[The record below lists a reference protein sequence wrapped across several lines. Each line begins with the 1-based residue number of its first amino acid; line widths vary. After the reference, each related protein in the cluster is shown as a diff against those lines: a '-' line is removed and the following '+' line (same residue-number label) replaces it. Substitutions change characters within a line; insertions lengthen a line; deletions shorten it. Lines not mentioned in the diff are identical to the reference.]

1 MAKKR
6 TPTRPPSAPSASP
19 AEDGSDR
26 PEYVPGFRWDPEAAA
41 LPAAFIERLC
51 RIPSQDGGEP
61 QPVKIIPWHRDR
73 VIAPLFGWKRPD
85 GRLRYRRGAV
95 FVPKKNAKTFLMSQ
109 LAQFLLTAHQPLA
122 DVYPA
127 AVDREQ
133 ARILYR
139 MLKRSVEAS
148 PLSEVLEVV
157 DSKSIIRN
165 RKHGNILRC
174 LSADA
179 WRNEGLNGSVIIDEI
194 HAHRTDELVS
204 ALTYATRATPNGLVL
219 AISTAGDDRKGPGY
233 QWWQDAELVQ
243 KNPAANPTFY
253 GLIYAAAPDDD
264 HDDPAV
270 WRRAN
275 PSMGVTFSEEEFKA
289 DWQDAK
295 TSPVKWNRWLRYSL
309 NVWSTPDNR
318 WFTPEVYAP
327 CVAPPRE
334 PLAGRSC
341 FGGLDLAD
349 HLDLTAAVF
358 LFPDDD
364 GGYDADAMFWVPA
377 DNVAERERE
386 ARVPLR
392 QWIAD
397 GWIRTT
403 PGVRLDHDQVAADIV
418 AYAQTHKIRG
428 IGADP
433 WNLGSVATQLQ
444 RHGLEVHAISQNVG
458 RMTAPSKLL
467 EVLIHE
473 KKFRCPSPVM
483 QWMAGNVC
491 LYVDHAGN
499 MKPDKGRSS
508 EKTDGIVAAV
518 CGLAVAI
525 TAEPETSADAW
536 QIVEL

>member
-1 MAKKR
+1 MAKRK
-6 TPTRPPSAPSASP
+6 TPTSRPSGPSASR
-19 AEDGSDR
+19 ADGSDR
-26 PEYVPGFRWDPEAAA
+26 PEYVPGYTWDAEAAA
-41 LPAAFIERLC
+41 RPADFISRLC
-51 RIPSQDGGEP
+51 RIPSQDGGDP
-61 QPVKIIPWHRDR
+61 QPVTIIPWHRDR
-73 VIAPLFGWKRPD
+73 VIRPLFGWKRPD

-109 LAQFLLTAHQPLA
+109 LAQYLLTAHQPLS

-233 QWWQDAELVQ
+233 QWWTDAELVM
-243 KNPAANPTFY
+243 KNPASNPTFF
-253 GLIYAAAPDDD
+253 GLIYAAGPDDD

-270 WRRAN
+270 WRKAN
-275 PSMGVTFSEEEFKA
+275 PSMGITFSEDEFRA

-309 NVWSTPDNR
+309 NVWSTPDSR
-318 WFTPEVYAP
+318 WFTPETYAP
-327 CVAPPRE
+327 CVAPPAE

-341 FGGLDLAD
+341 FVGLDLAD
-349 HLDLTAAVF
+349 HLDLTAAVA
-358 LFPDDD
+358 LFPDGQ
-364 GGYDADAMFWVPA
+364 GGYDADAMFWMPA

-403 PGVRLDHDQVAADIV
+403 PGVRLDHDQVAADLI
-418 AYAQTHKIRG
+418 AYSKTHRVRG
-428 IGADP
+428 VGADP

-444 RHGLEVHAISQNVG
+444 RQGLEVHAIGQNVG

-473 KKFRCPSPVM
+473 RKFRCPSPVM

-491 LYVDHAGN
+491 VYVDHAGN
-499 MKPDKGRSS
+499 MKPDKGRSK

-518 CGLAVAI
+518 CGLAVAS
-525 TAEPETSADAW
+525 TAEPEMSADAW

>member
-1 MAKKR
+1 MPRK
-6 TPTRPPSAPSASP
+6 TPRKPRSAPSSP
-19 AEDGSDR
+19 DAR
-26 PEYVPGFRWDPEAAA
+26 PEAVEGYTFDAEAASR
-41 LPAAFIERLC
+41 PAQFIEQLVMV
-51 RIPSQDGGEP
+51 PPADGGEP
-61 QPVKIIPWHRDR
+61 QHVRLIDWQRDR

-95 FVPKKNAKTFLMSQ
+95 FVPKKNGKTWLMSG
-109 LAQFLLTAHQPLA
+109 LAQYLLTAHQPLA

-148 PLSEVLEVV
+148 PLSKVLEVV

-204 ALTYATRATPNGLVL
+204 ALAYATRATPNGLVL
-219 AISTAGDDRKGPGY
+219 AISTAGDDRTGPGW

-243 KNPAANPTFY
+243 KNPASNPTFF
-253 GLIYAAAPDDD
+253 GLIYAAKPDDD
-264 HDDPAV
+264 FDSPET
-270 WRRAN
+270 WRKAN
-275 PSMGVTFSEEEFKA
+275 PSMGVTFPEEEFRA
-289 DWQDAK
+289 DWQDSL
-295 TSPVKWNRWLRYSL
+295 TNPVKRQRWLRYSL
-309 NVWSTPDNR
+309 NVWSSPDNR
-318 WFTPEVYAP
+318 WFTPEIYAP
-327 CVAPPRE
+327 CVAPPPA
-334 PLAGRSC
+334 PLEGRAC
-341 FGGLDLAD
+341 FIGLDLAD
-349 HLDLTAAVF
+349 HLDLTAAVA
-358 LFPDDD
+358 LFPDGQ
-364 GGYDADAMFWVPA
+364 GGYDADAIFWVP
-377 DNVAERERE
+377 DQNVAEREKE
-386 ARVPLR
+386 TRVPLR

-403 PGVRLDHDQVAADIV
+403 PGVRLDHDQVAADLI
-418 AYAQTHKIRG
+418 AYSKTHKVRG
-428 IGADP
+428 VGADP
-433 WNLGSVATQLQ
+433 WNLGSVATQLH
-444 RHGLEVHAISQNVG
+444 RHGLEVQAIGQSVG

-491 LYVDHAGN
+491 LYVDHQGN
-499 MKPDKGRSS
+499 MKPDKGRSKGG
-508 EKTDGIVAAV
+508 KTDGIVAAV
-518 CGLAVAI
+518 CGLAVAS
-525 TAEPETSADAW
+525 TAEPESSADAW
-536 QIVEL
+536 RLVEL

>member
-1 MAKKR
+1 MAKKK
-6 TPTRPPSAPSASP
+6 TPTSARSARSSP
-19 AEDGSDR
+19 EPGADR
-26 PEYVPGFRWDPEAAA
+26 PEYAPGFTFDADSAARPA
-41 LPAAFIERLC
+41 EFIEQLVRVPAA
-51 RIPSQDGGEP
+51 DGGDP
-61 QPVKIIPWHRDR
+61 QHVKLMEWQRDR
-73 VIAPLFGWKRPD
+73 VIAPLFGWKRED

-95 FVPKKNAKTFLMSQ
+95 FVPKKNGKTWLMSGI
-109 LAQFLLTAHQPLA
+109 AQYLLTSHQPLA

-133 ARILYR
+133 ARILFR

-148 PLSEVLEVV
+148 PLSKVLEVV

-204 ALTYATRATPNGLVL
+204 ALAYATRATPNGLVL

-233 QWWQDAELVQ
+233 QWWTDAELVM

-253 GLIYAAAPDDD
+253 GVIYGAAPDADF
-264 HDDPAV
+264 DDPAV
-270 WRRAN
+270 WRAAN
-275 PSMGVTFSEEEFKA
+275 PSMGTTFPEEEFRA
-289 DWQDAK
+289 DWQDSL
-295 TSPVKWNRWLRYSL
+295 TNPVKRARWLRYSL
-309 NVWSTPDNR
+309 NVWTTPDSR

-327 CVAPPRE
+327 CVAPPPE

-341 FGGLDLAD
+341 FVGLDLAD
-349 HLDLTAAVF
+349 HLDLTAAVA
-358 LFPDDD
+358 LFPDGR
-364 GGYDADAMFWVPA
+364 GGYDADAMFWMPA
-377 DNVAERERE
+377 ENVADRERE

-403 PGVRLDHDQVAADIV
+403 PGTRLDHDQVAADLI
-418 AYAQTHKIRG
+418 AYSQTHRVRG
-428 IGADP
+428 VGADP

-444 RHGLEVHAISQNVG
+444 RQGLEVQAIGQTVG

-467 EVLIHE
+467 EVLIHG
-473 KKFRCPSPVM
+473 KQFRCPSPVL

-491 LYVDHAGN
+491 VYMDHAGN
-499 MKPDKGRSS
+499 MKPDKGRSK

-518 CGLAVAI
+518 CGLAIAS
-525 TAEPETSADAW
+525 TAEPEMSADAW

>member
-1 MAKKR
+1 MAKK
-6 TPTRPPSAPSASP
+6 TQKKPPSARSSREP
-19 AEDGSDR
+19 GSER
-26 PEYVPGFRWDPEAAA
+26 PEYVAGYEWDDDASKRPSQ
-41 LPAAFIERLC
+41 FIEQLVRV
-51 RIPSQDGGEP
+51 PSPDGGEP
-61 QPVKIIPWHRDR
+61 IKVSLIDWQRDR

-95 FVPKKNAKTFLMSQ
+95 FVPKKNGKTWLMSGI
-109 LAQFLLTAHQPLA
+109 AQYLLTAHQPLA

-133 ARILYR
+133 ARILFR

-148 PLSEVLEVV
+148 PLSKVLEVV

-165 RKHGNILRC
+165 RKHGNVLRC

-179 WRNEGLNGSVIIDEI
+179 YRNEGLNGSVIIDEI
-194 HAHRTDELVS
+194 HAHRTDDLVS
-204 ALTYATRATPNGLVL
+204 ALAYATRATPNGLVL

-233 QWWQDAELVQ
+233 QWWQDCELVM

-253 GLIYAAAPDDD
+253 GLIYAADPATDDM
-264 HDDPAV
+264 DDPEV
-270 WRRAN
+270 WRKAN
-275 PSMGVTFSEEEFKA
+275 PSMGTTFPEEEFRA
-289 DWQDAK
+289 DWQDSL
-295 TSPVKWNRWLRYSL
+295 TNPVKRTRWLRYSL
-309 NVWSTPDNR
+309 NVWTTPDNR

-327 CVAPPRE
+327 CVAPPPE
-334 PLAGRSC
+334 PLDGRAC
-341 FGGLDLAD
+341 FIGLDLAD
-349 HLDLTAAVF
+349 HLDLTAAVA
-358 LFPDDD
+358 LFPDGH
-364 GGYDADAMFWVPA
+364 GGYDAEAMFWMPS
-377 DNVAERERE
+377 DNVAEREKE

-397 GWIRTT
+397 GWIKTT
-403 PGVRLDHDQVAADIV
+403 PGVRLDHDQVAADLI
-418 AYAQTHKIRG
+418 AYSQTHRVRG
-428 IGADP
+428 VGADP

-444 RHGLEVHAISQNVG
+444 RAGLEVQAIGQSVG
-458 RMTAPSKLL
+458 RMTSPSKLL

-473 KKFRCPSPVM
+473 RKFRCPSPVM

-491 LYVDHAGN
+491 LYVDHMGN

-518 CGLAVAI
+518 CGLAVAS
-525 TAEPETSADAW
+525 TTEPEMGPDAW

>member
-1 MAKKR
+1 MSKK
-6 TPTRPPSAPSASP
+6 TPKKPRSAPSP
-19 AEDGSDR
+19 AEPGSDR
-26 PEYVPGFRWDPEAAA
+26 PEYVPGYTWDAEAAA
-41 LPAAFIERLC
+41 HPAKFIESLC
-51 RIPSQDGGEP
+51 RFPSQDGGDP
-61 QPVKIIPWHRDR
+61 TPVKMIPWHRDQ

-109 LAQFLLTAHQPLA
+109 LAQYLLTSHLPHA

-139 MLKRSVEAS
+139 MLKRSVESS
-148 PLSEVLEVV
+148 PLSKVLEVV

-194 HAHRTDELVS
+194 HAHKTDELVS
-204 ALTYATRATPNGLVL
+204 ALAYATRATPNGLVL

-233 QWWQDAELVQ
+233 QWWQDAELVM
-243 KNPAANPTFY
+243 KNPAANPTFF
-253 GLIYAAAPDDD
+253 GLIYAADPVKDDF
-264 HDDPAV
+264 DDPAV
-270 WRRAN
+270 WRKAN
-275 PSMGVTFSEEEFKA
+275 PSMGITFPEEEFKS
-289 DWQDAK
+289 DWEDSL
-295 TSPVKWNRWLRYSL
+295 TNPVKRARWLRYSL

-318 WFTPEVYAP
+318 WFTPELYSH
-327 CVAPPRE
+327 CVAPPAQ
-334 PLAGRSC
+334 PLDGRAC
-341 FGGLDLAD
+341 FIGLDLAD
-349 HLDLTAAVF
+349 HLDLTAAVA
-358 LFPDDD
+358 LFPDGQ
-364 GGYDADAMFWVPA
+364 GGYDADAMFWMPE
-377 DNVAERERE
+377 DNVAAREKE

-403 PGVRLDHDQVAADIV
+403 PGVRLDHDQVAADII
-418 AYAQTHKIRG
+418 AYSQTHKVRG
-428 IGADP
+428 VGADP
-433 WNLGSVATQLQ
+433 WNLGSVATQLH
-444 RHGLEVHAISQNVG
+444 RHDIDVSAIGQNVG

-467 EVLIHE
+467 EGLIHE
-473 KKFRCPSPVM
+473 RKFRCPSPVL

-499 MKPDKGRSS
+499 MKPDKGRST

-518 CGLAVAI
+518 CGLAIAS
-525 TAEPETSADAW
+525 TADPETSADEW
-536 QIVEL
+536 QLIPM

>member
-1 MAKKR
+1 MAKKTAKKR
-6 TPTRPPSAPSASP
+6 SSARSP
-19 AEDGSDR
+19 AEPGSDR
-26 PEYVPGFRWDPEAAA
+26 PEYVAGYEWDAEAAKR
-41 LPAAFIERLC
+41 PAEFIESFC
-51 RIPSQDGGEP
+51 RVPSVDGGD
-61 QPVKIIPWHRDR
+61 PVHVKLIDWQRDR
-73 VIAPLFGWKRPD
+73 VIAPLFGWKRAD

-95 FVPKKNAKTFLMSQ
+95 FVPKKNGKTWLMSGI
-109 LAQFLLTAHQPLA
+109 AQYLLTAHQPLA

-148 PLSEVLEVV
+148 PTLSKVLEVV

-165 RKHGNILRC
+165 RKHGNVLRC

-179 WRNEGLNGSVIIDEI
+179 YRNEGLNGSVIIDEI
-194 HAHRTDELVS
+194 HAHRTDDLVA
-204 ALTYATRATPNGLVL
+204 ALSYATRATPNGLVL

-233 QWWQDAELVQ
+233 QWWQDCELVM

-264 HDDPAV
+264 HDDPKV
-270 WRRAN
+270 WAKAN
-275 PSMGVTFSEEEFKA
+275 PSMGTTFPEEEFRA
-289 DWQDAK
+289 DWQDSL
-295 TSPVKWNRWLRYSL
+295 TNPVKRQRWLRYSL
-309 NVWSTPDNR
+309 NVWTTPDNR
-318 WFTPEVYAP
+318 WFTHEAYAP
-327 CVAPPRE
+327 CVAPPPE

-341 FGGLDLAD
+341 FIGLDLAD
-349 HLDLTAAVF
+349 HLDLTAAVA
-358 LFPDDD
+358 LFPDGH
-364 GGYDADAMFWVPA
+364 GGYDADAMFWMPEE
-377 DNVAERERE
+377 NVAEREKE
-386 ARVPLR
+386 TRVPLR

-403 PGVRLDHDQVAADIV
+403 PGVRLDHDQVAADLI
-418 AYAQTHKIRG
+418 AYSQKHQVRG
-428 IGADP
+428 VGADP

-444 RHGLEVHAISQNVG
+444 RAGLEVHAIGQSVG

-467 EVLIHE
+467 EVMVHE
-473 KKFRCPSPVM
+473 RKFRCPSPVM

-491 LYVDHAGN
+491 LYVDHQGN

-518 CGLAVAI
+518 CGLAVSM
-525 TAEPETSADAW
+525 TAEPETSPDAW
-536 QIVEL
+536 QIIEL

>member
-1 MAKKR
+1 MAKK
-6 TPTRPPSAPSASP
+6 TPKKPRYVRSAGEP
-19 AEDGSDR
+19 GSDR
-26 PEYVPGFRWDPEAAA
+26 PEYVPGYTWDAEAAA
-41 LPAAFIERLC
+41 KPAQFIEQLC
-51 RIPSQDGGEP
+51 RIPSQDGGDP
-61 QPVKIIPWHRDR
+61 KPVTIIPWHRDH
-73 VIAPLFGWKRPD
+73 VIAPLFGWKRAD

-109 LAQFLLTAHQPLA
+109 LAQYLLTSHQPLA

-139 MLKRSVEAS
+139 MLKRSVESS
-148 PLSEVLEVV
+148 PLSKVLEVV

-165 RKHGNILRC
+165 RKHGNVLRC

-233 QWWQDAELVQ
+233 QWWQDAELVMN
-243 KNPAANPTFY
+243 NPAANPTFF
-253 GLIYAAAPDDD
+253 GLIYAAKPDDD
-264 HDDPAV
+264 FDDPAV
-270 WRRAN
+270 WRKAN
-275 PSMGVTFSEEEFKA
+275 PSMGITFPEEEFRA
-289 DWQDAK
+289 DWQDSL
-295 TSPVKWNRWLRYSL
+295 TNPVKRSRWLRYSL
-309 NVWSTPDNR
+309 NVWSTPDSR
-318 WFTPEVYAP
+318 WFTPEAYSP
-327 CVAPPRE
+327 CVAQPPE

-341 FGGLDLAD
+341 FIGLDLAD
-349 HLDLTAAVF
+349 HLDLTAAVA
-358 LFPDDD
+358 LFPDGQ
-364 GGYDADAMFWVPA
+364 GGYDADAMFWMPEE
-377 DNVAERERE
+377 NVTDREKE
-386 ARVPLR
+386 TRVPLR

-397 GWIRTT
+397 GWIKTT
-403 PGVRLDHDQVAADIV
+403 PGVRLDHDQVAADLI
-418 AYAQTHKIRG
+418 AYSQKHQVRG
-428 IGADP
+428 VGADP

-444 RHGLEVHAISQNVG
+444 RSGLEVHAIGQSVG

-467 EVLIHE
+467 EVMIHE
-473 KKFRCPSPVM
+473 RKFRCPSPVM

-491 LYVDHAGN
+491 LYVDHQGN

-518 CGLAVAI
+518 CGLAVSM
-525 TAEPETSADAW
+525 TAEPEASPDAW
-536 QIVEL
+536 QIIEL

>member
-1 MAKKR
+1 MPKK
-6 TPTRPPSAPSASP
+6 TQKRPRSERSA
-19 AEDGSDR
+19 AEPGSDR
-26 PEYVPGFRWDPEAAA
+26 PEYVPGYTWDAESAAK
-41 LPAAFIERLC
+41 PAQFIEQLC
-51 RIPSQDGGEP
+51 RIPSQDGGDP
-61 QPVKIIPWHRDR
+61 KPVTIIPWHRDQ

-109 LAQFLLTAHQPLA
+109 LAQYLLTAHQPLA

-139 MLKRSVEAS
+139 MLKRSVESS
-148 PLSEVLEVV
+148 PLSKVLEVV

-194 HAHRTDELVS
+194 HAHKTDELVS

-233 QWWQDAELVQ
+233 QWWQDAELVM
-243 KNPAANPTFY
+243 KNPAANPTFF
-253 GLIYAAAPDDD
+253 GLIFAAAPGDNY
-264 HDDPAV
+264 DDPAV
-270 WRRAN
+270 WRKAN
-275 PSMGVTFSEEEFKA
+275 PSMGITFPEEEFRA
-289 DWQDAK
+289 DWQDSL
-295 TSPVKWNRWLRYSL
+295 TNPVKRSRWLRYSL
-309 NVWSTPDNR
+309 NVWTTPDNR
-318 WFTPEVYAP
+318 WFTPELYAN
-327 CVAPPRE
+327 CVAQPPE
-334 PLAGRSC
+334 PLDGRAC
-341 FGGLDLAD
+341 FIGLDLAD
-349 HLDLTAAVF
+349 HLDLTAAVA
-358 LFPDDD
+358 LFPDGQ
-364 GGYDADAMFWVPA
+364 GGYDADAMFWMPEQ
-377 DNVAERERE
+377 NVAEREKE

-392 QWIAD
+392 QWIAE

-403 PGVRLDHDQVAADIV
+403 PGVRLDHDQVAADLI
-418 AYAQTHKIRG
+418 AYSQTHKVRG
-428 IGADP
+428 VGADP
-433 WNLGSVATQLQ
+433 WNLGSVATQLH
-444 RHGLEVHAISQNVG
+444 RHGIEVSAVGQNVG

-467 EVLIHE
+467 EGLIHE
-473 KKFRCPSPVM
+473 RKFRCPSPVF

-499 MKPDKGRSS
+499 MKPDKGRSK

-518 CGLAVAI
+518 CGLAIAI

-536 QIVEL
+536 QILPL

>member
-1 MAKKR
+1 MAKK
-6 TPTRPPSAPSASP
+6 TTRKQNSARSP
-19 AEDGSDR
+19 AEPGSDR
-26 PEYVPGFRWDPEAAA
+26 PEYVPGYQWDAESAKR
-41 LPAAFIERLC
+41 PAEFIEQFC
-51 RIPSQDGGEP
+51 RVPSSDGGD
-61 QPVKIIPWHRDR
+61 PVHVKLIDWQRDR

-95 FVPKKNAKTFLMSQ
+95 FVPKKNGKTWLMSGI
-109 LAQFLLTAHQPLA
+109 AQYLLTAHQPLA

-148 PLSEVLEVV
+148 PTLSKVLEVV

-165 RKHGNILRC
+165 RKHGNVLRC

-179 WRNEGLNGSVIIDEI
+179 YRNEGLNGSVIIDEI

-204 ALTYATRATPNGLVL
+204 ALSYATRATPNGLVL

-233 QWWQDAELVQ
+233 QWWTDCELVQ

-253 GLIYAAAPDDD
+253 GLIFAANPATDDMD
-264 HDDPAV
+264 SPET

-275 PSMGVTFSEEEFKA
+275 PSMGITFPEEEFKA

-295 TSPVKWNRWLRYSL
+295 TSPTKWQRWLRYSV

-318 WFTPEVYAP
+318 WFTPELYAH
-327 CVAPPRE
+327 CVAPPPE
-334 PLAGRSC
+334 PLDGRAC
-341 FGGLDLAD
+341 FIGLDLAD
-349 HLDLTAAVF
+349 HLDLTAAVA
-358 LFPDDD
+358 LFPDGQ
-364 GGYDADAMFWVPA
+364 GGYDADAMFWMPS
-377 DNVAERERE
+377 DNVADRERE

-392 QWIAD
+392 QWIDD

-403 PGVRLDHDQVAADIV
+403 PGVRLDHDQVAADII
-418 AYAQTHKIRG
+418 AYSQTHKVRG
-428 IGADP
+428 VGADP
-433 WNLGSVATQLQ
+433 WNLGSVATQLH
-444 RHGLEVHAISQNVG
+444 RHGIEVSAVGQNVG

-467 EVLIHE
+467 EGLIHE

-499 MKPDKGRSS
+499 MKPDKGRSK

-518 CGLAVAI
+518 CGLAIAS
-525 TAEPETSADAW
+525 TAEPETSPDAW
-536 QIVEL
+536 QIVPM